1 MPKLASLK
9 FAALEVSGDNYMS
22 WVIDVRLILKSE
34 GLYYTIENADASEAY
49 EQDKSTAMIIIRHHL
64 HEDLK
69 AQYLTV
75 TEPAVLWQELKDRF
89 DNQPDVALPNARYQW
104 QHLRFQDFK
113 SVSEYNSALFKIT
126 TQLKLCGQD
135 VTENDM
141 LEKTFTTFHASNM
154 ILQQQYR
161 ERRFSKYSELISCL
175 LVAEKNNEL
184 LIKNHESRPTGST
197 AFPEVNANT
206 IGGHTRGRGRGR
218 GSYRGRGPNR
228 GRGRG
233 RGRERSYGYFGPGGS
248 NQNTPQKWN
257 VYKAKPDKGKS
268 IQKGPKMN
276 DSVCFRCG
284 CHNHWSRTCRT
295 PKHLVELYQASIKEK
310 GKEKNP
316 ETNFMED
323 SDFMDITQFNVSD
336 FLNDPTDKVTTST
349 GDGNAHTN

>member
-1 MPKLASLK
+1 MLKLASLK
-9 FAALEVSGDNYMS
+9 FAALEVSGENYMS
-22 WVIDVRLILKSE
+22 WVIDTKLLLKSE
-34 GLYYTIENADASEAY
+34 GLYYTIENGADAS
-49 EQDKSTAMIIIRHHL
+49 EQDKSTAMVIIRHHL

-75 TEPAVLWQELKDRF
+75 TEPDVLWQELKDQF

-126 TQLKLCGQD
+126 TQLKLCA
-135 VTENDM
+135 VSRT
-141 LEKTFTTFHASNM
+141 A
-154 ILQQQYR
+154 ILKIFRTYLM
-161 ERRFSKYSELISCL
+161 F

-206 IGGHTRGRGRGR
+206 IGGHTRGRGCGR
-218 GSYRGRGPNR
+218 GSYHGRGRGRGRGPSHGWGWGCGR

-233 RGRERSYGYFGPGGS
+233 RGRGPGHEGSYGYFGP
-248 NQNTPQKWN
+248 NTPQKWN
-257 VYKAKPDKGKS
+257 VYKVKPDKGKS
-268 IQKGPKMN
+268 IQKEPKKD

-316 ETNFMED
+316 ETNFLED
-323 SDFMDITQFNVSD
+323 SDFMDVQFDVSD
-336 FLNDPTDKVTTST
+336 FLNDPT
-349 GDGNAHTN
+349 